1 MLSYVNIYGR
11 PVSVAPPIEVK
22 KKARA
27 QPDAYHKGWRVMGIP
42 PGNLEK
48 AQQEHI
54 KKARDAEKR
63 GKPIADF
70 DQGAWLAKA
79 KKKPV
84 RSKPYEVMTAAMQ
97 CKDLAERG
105 GWLAL
110 ELAEVT
116 KGAVDDSRYSF

>member
-1 MLSYVNIYGR
+1 MLSYVNIHGR
-11 PVSVAPPIEVK
+11 PVSVAPPPEVK

-27 QPDAYHKGWRVMGIP
+27 QPDAFHKGWRVMGIP
-42 PGNLEK
+42 PGSLGK

-70 DQGAWLAKA
+70 DQGAWIAKTR
-79 KKKPV
+79 KKPV

-97 CKDLAERG
+97 CKALAERG

>member
-1 MLSYVNIYGR
+1 MLSYVNIHGR

-42 PGNLEK
+42 PGSLEK

-79 KKKPV
+79 KKKAGALQAL
-84 RSKPYEVMTAAMQ
+84 RSHDGGHAVQRPGRARRMAGTGTGRGH
-97 CKDLAERG
+97 ER
-105 GWLAL
+105 
-110 ELAEVT
+110 
-116 KGAVDDSRYSF
+116 SCR